1 VILQV
6 FRIKGNSLAPHC
18 QEGDYVVAS
27 GLVLGL
33 RPCRP
38 GDLVVFDHPEY
49 GCLIKRVAAVRADG
63 WLDVRGLDI
72 DSVDSR
78 LFGPLP
84 PASIRGR
91 VIWHIPRQKTIKVI

>member
-1 VILQV
+1 MILQV

-18 QEGDYVVAS
+18 RAGDYVIAS
-27 GLVLGL
+27 GLALGL
-33 RPCRP
+33 RLCRA

-49 GCLIKRVAAVRADG
+49 GRLIKRVEEVQSNG
-63 WLDVRGLDI
+63 WLNVRGDDI

-91 VIWHIPRQKTIKVI
+91 VIWHIRAKG

>member
-1 VILQV
+1 VILKILRV
-6 FRIKGNSLAPHC
+6 KGNSLAPRC
-18 QEGDYVVAS
+18 RSGDYVVAS
-27 GLVLGL
+27 GLALRL

-49 GCLIKRVAAVRADG
+49 GRLIKRVEDVQPGG

-72 DSVDSR
+72 DSIDSR

-84 PASIRGR
+84 PASIWGR
-91 VIWHIPRQKTIKVI
+91 VIWHIGASRH

>member
-18 QEGDYVVAS
+18 REGDYVVAS
-27 GLVLGL
+27 GLAL
-33 RPCRP
+33 RQRACRA

-49 GCLIKRVAAVRADG
+49 GRLIKRVEEVQGDG
-63 WLDVRGLDI
+63 WLNVRGLDI

-78 LFGPLP
+78 LFGALSPT
-84 PASIRGR
+84 SIRGR
-91 VIWHIPRQKTIKVI
+91 VIWHIRARG